1 MDFYEI
7 GVFGSEKR
15 GVEVVMYGFNTP
27 KSLQRTPQG
36 GVVVGRIGCLTQL
49 RFRGVFARRK
59 QEQSKNKKKCDVD
72 NLPYKVGFTP
82 PYNFII
88 NMLRQQVFLFIVSI
102 FNI

>member
-15 GVEVVMYGFNTP
+15 GVEVVFYGFNTP
-27 KSLQRTPQG
+27 KSLQRMPQS

-59 QEQSKNKKKCDVD
+59 QKKRRNKKKCDVD
-72 NLPYKVGFTP
+72 IFFFYKVGFTP

-88 NMLRQQVFLFIVSI
+88 NMLRQ
-102 FNI
+102 